1 MKKNICIVVFVFFC
15 SWFMTAQVLTAR
27 SVADEAAKEDTAD
40 DSAAYIKSNLS
51 RLTDPAEKRALYAF
65 LGSLQE
71 QLSAFDDA
79 RSSYAAAAAIA
90 AGDASGMPKKSSE
103 QLVLDAVR
111 CALSTGDS
119 ATADSYLNSAVRNS
133 KDSTI
138 QSYIK
143 LYALW
148 SSLCRAEKSE
158 DLSEPVVMLKAY
170 AALPSMAAVK
180 PPVLLTLW
188 YITGEDAYADSL
200 RKEFPSS
207 PEAGI
212 VTGSVQILPA
222 PFWYFVPRKAAAQP
236 AAAQPEITAGT
247 DGGVNAA
254 DADDSTKAIVSD
266 TAESGTDAPKP
277 KKLQLGLFREKANAD
292 SLVSTLTNKGFK
304 PYITTETRA
313 SGTTY
318 YIVVIDGADKSVE
331 DNLRTAGFEFYPVF

>member
-1 MKKNICIVVFVFFC
+1 MKKNICLAVFVFFC
-15 SWFMTAQVLTAR
+15 SWFMTAQALTAR
-27 SVADEAAKEDTAD
+27 SVSDEAAKEDTAD
-40 DSAAYIKSNLS
+40 DSAAYIKSNLNK
-51 RLTDPAEKRALYAF
+51 LTDPAEKRALYAF

-71 QLSAFDDA
+71 QLSEFDDA

-133 KDSTI
+133 KDSKI
-138 QSYIK
+138 QAYIK
-143 LYALW
+143 LYTLW
-148 SSLCRAEKSE
+148 SSLCRAEKSD
-158 DLSEPVVMLKAY
+158 DLAEPVVMLKAY
-170 AALPSMAAVK
+170 AALPSMAVVK

-207 PEAGI
+207 PETGI

-222 PFWYFVPRKAAAQP
+222 PFWYFIPRKAAAQP
-236 AAAQPEITAGT
+236 EIAAGT
-247 DGGVNAA
+247 EVSVNAA
-254 DADDSTKAIVSD
+254 DAGDSTKAAVSD
-266 TAESGTDAPKP
+266 TAGADAAKA
-277 KKLQLGLFREKANAD
+277 KKLQLGLFREKTNAD

>member
-1 MKKNICIVVFVFFC
+1 MA
-15 SWFMTAQVLTAR
+15 AQTLTAR

-51 RLTDPAEKRALYAF
+51 KLTDPAEKRALYAF

-71 QLSAFDDA
+71 QLSEFDDA

-90 AGDASGMPKKSSE
+90 AGDATGMPKKSSE

-111 CALSTGDS
+111 CTLSTGDS

-133 KDSTI
+133 TDSTI

-143 LYALW
+143 LYTLW
-148 SSLCRAEKSE
+148 SSLCRAEKSD
-158 DLSEPVVMLKAY
+158 DLAEPVVMLKAY
-170 AALPSMAAVK
+170 ASLPSMAAVK
-180 PPVLLTLW
+180 PSVLLTLW
-188 YITGEDAYADSL
+188 YITGDDAYADSL
-200 RKEFPSS
+200 RKEFSSS

-212 VTGSVQILPA
+212 VTGTVKILPA
-222 PFWYFVPRKAAAQP
+222 PFWYFIPRKAAALP
-236 AAAQPEITAGT
+236 AAALPAAALPEIAAEN
-247 DGGVNAA
+247 DVNVDAA
-254 DADDSTKAIVSD
+254 DMGDSTKSAVPDS
-266 TAESGTDAPKP
+266 TESGTDAPKA

>member
-1 MKKNICIVVFVFFC
+1 MA
-15 SWFMTAQVLTAR
+15 AQTLTAR

-51 RLTDPAEKRALYAF
+51 KLTDPAEKRALYAF

-71 QLSAFDDA
+71 QLSEFDDA

-90 AGDASGMPKKSSE
+90 AGDATGMPRKSSE

-133 KDSTI
+133 TDSTI

-143 LYALW
+143 LYTLW
-148 SSLCRAEKSE
+148 SSLCRAEKSD
-158 DLSEPVVMLKAY
+158 DLAEPVVMLKAY
-170 AALPSMAAVK
+170 ASLPSMAAVK
-180 PPVLLTLW
+180 PSVLLTLW
-188 YITGEDAYADSL
+188 YITGDDAYADSL
-200 RKEFPSS
+200 RKEFSLS

-212 VTGSVQILPA
+212 VTGTVKILPA
-222 PFWYFVPRKAAAQP
+222 PFWYFIPRKAAALP
-236 AAAQPEITAGT
+236 AAALPAAALPVIAAENDINV
-247 DGGVNAA
+247 DAA
-254 DADDSTKAIVSD
+254 DMGDSTKSAVPDS
-266 TAESGTDAPKP
+266 TESGTDAPKA

>member
-1 MKKNICIVVFVFFC
+1 MA
-15 SWFMTAQVLTAR
+15 AQTLTAR

-51 RLTDPAEKRALYAF
+51 KLTDPAEKRALYAF

-71 QLSAFDDA
+71 QLSEFDDA

-90 AGDASGMPKKSSE
+90 AGDATGMPRKSSE

-133 KDSTI
+133 TDSTI

-143 LYALW
+143 LYTLW
-148 SSLCRAEKSE
+148 SSLCRAEKSD
-158 DLSEPVVMLKAY
+158 DLAEPVVMLKAY
-170 AALPSMAAVK
+170 ASLPSMAAVK
-180 PPVLLTLW
+180 PSVLLTLW
-188 YITGEDAYADSL
+188 YITGDDAYADSL
-200 RKEFPSS
+200 RKEFSLS

-212 VTGSVQILPA
+212 VTGTVKILPA
-222 PFWYFVPRKAAAQP
+222 PFWYFIPRKAAALP
-236 AAAQPEITAGT
+236 AAALPAAALPEIAAEN
-247 DGGVNAA
+247 DINVDAA
-254 DADDSTKAIVSD
+254 DMGDSTKSAVPDS
-266 TAESGTDAPKP
+266 TESGTDAPKA